1 MSTHAIRSPSGAA
14 GWLECAG
21 WASDPKG
28 SKYADEGTAAHELAA
43 MCLLGNT
50 TPRDHLGVGI
60 GVGGNIFIV
69 TEEMALAVGDYV
81 SYVRDVVAGTGG
93 ELLIEQKLGIEG
105 ITGERGAKGTS
116 DVVILAPGELI
127 IIDLKYGRGVP
138 VQADDNPQL
147 QIYALAAID
156 EYSLAHDFSTV
167 RMVIH
172 QPRLGAVSEW
182 VQTVEQL
189 EAFRTHVG
197 QRIQIHDANPDARN
211 PGTKQCQWCAQKATC
226 SALAEKVQAEV
237 GADFDDLTGEEPMQL
252 DIQKGLTTHVPA
264 LTSEALA
271 TALQAADLI
280 EMWIKAVRAE
290 TESRLLSGQPVPG
303 FKLVQGKKGNRAWTN
318 KEEAEA
324 ALKAMR
330 VKHDQMYD
338 YSVISPTTAEKLA
351 KAEVI
356 GPRQWPKLAA
366 LITQAEGKPSVAPET
381 DKRPALV
388 MSAVAD
394 DFTDVTAE
402 TSCDLA

>member
-1 MSTHAIRSPSGAA
+1 MSTHAQRSPSGAS

-43 MCLLGNT
+43 QCLTSGT
-50 TPRDHLGVGI
+50 DTRDHLGLPITVGENTFT
-60 GVGGNIFIV
+60 VDD
-69 TEEMALAVGDYV
+69 EMVLAVGDYV
-81 SYVRDVVAGTGG
+81 SYVRDVVKGTGTGG
-93 ELLIEQKLGIEG
+93 ELLVEQKLSIEA
-105 ITGERGAKGTS
+105 ITGEPGAKGTS
-116 DVVILAPGELI
+116 DAVILAPSELI
-127 IIDLKYGRGVP
+127 ITDLKYGRGVP
-138 VQADDNPQL
+138 VEADDNPQL
-147 QIYALAAID
+147 QIYALGAID
-156 EYSLAHDFSTV
+156 EFSLAHDFTTV

-189 EAFRTHVG
+189 EAFRTTV
-197 QRIQIHDANPDARN
+197 QKRIEIHDANPDARN

-226 SALAEKVQAEV
+226 SALARKVQDEV
-237 GADFDDLTGEEPMQL
+237 GVDFDDLTKPVTPT
-252 DIQKGLTTHVPA
+252 DSDA
-264 LTSEALA
+264 LGKALA
-271 TALQAADLI
+271 AADLI
-280 EMWIKAVRAE
+280 EAWLKAVRAE
-290 TESRLLSGQPVPG
+290 TESRLLAGQPVPG
-303 FKLVQGKKGNRAWTN
+303 FKLVQGKKGNRKWTS
-318 KEEAEA
+318 EQEAEA

-338 YSVISPTTAEKLA
+338 YSVISPTSAEKLA

-366 LITQAEGKPSVAPET
+366 LITQADGKPSVAPES

-394 DFTDVTAE
+394 DFTDVTASPE
-402 TSCDLA
+402 PCDLA